1 MVSMEIRLLSMMIY
15 SVLFALRRGF
25 ASAEEI
31 PLRPIK
37 FREKMSAANDAAEAS
52 TAILSITH
60 LCAQDNAHHRKNRG
74 WKIVQLR
81 SFPAGHVQMGKNVV

>member
-1 MVSMEIRLLSMMIY
+1 MMIN
-15 SVLFALRRGF
+15 SVFALRRGF
-25 ASAEEI
+25 ATADAI

-37 FREKMSAANDAAEAS
+37 FHEKMSAAEAYA
-52 TAILSITH
+52 AILSITH

-74 WKIVQLR
+74 WKIVQPR

>member
-1 MVSMEIRLLSMMIY
+1 MMIN
-15 SVLFALRRGF
+15 SAFFALRRGF
-25 ASAEEI
+25 ATADAI

-37 FREKMSAANDAAEAS
+37 FREKMSAAEAYA
-52 TAILSITH
+52 TILSITH

-74 WKIVQLR
+74 WKIVQPR

>member
-1 MVSMEIRLLSMMIY
+1 MMIN
-15 SVLFALRRGF
+15 SAFFALRRGF
-25 ASAEEI
+25 ATADAI

-37 FREKMSAANDAAEAS
+37 FREKMSAAETYA
-52 TAILSITH
+52 AILSITH

-74 WKIVQLR
+74 WKIVQPR

>member
-1 MVSMEIRLLSMMIY
+1 MMIN
-15 SVLFALRRGF
+15 SVFLHCAGSF
-25 ASAEEI
+25 ASADAI

-37 FREKMSAANDAAEAS
+37 FREKMSAAEAYA
-52 TAILSITH
+52 AILSITH

-74 WKIVQLR
+74 WKIVQPR

>member
-1 MVSMEIRLLSMMIY
+1 MMIY

-25 ASAEEI
+25 ANATI
-31 PLRPIK
+31 IIK
-37 FREKMSAANDAAEAS
+37 HRKNR
-52 TAILSITH
+52 AILSITH

-74 WKIVQLR
+74 WKIVQPR

>member
-1 MVSMEIRLLSMMIY
+1 MMIY
-15 SVLFALRRGF
+15 SVLLHCAGSF
-25 ASAEEI
+25 ASADAI

-37 FREKMSAANDAAEAS
+37 FHEKMSAAEAYA
-52 TAILSITH
+52 AILSITH

-74 WKIVQLR
+74 WKIVQPR

>member
-1 MVSMEIRLLSMMIY
+1 MMIN
-15 SVLFALRRGF
+15 SAFFALRRGF
-25 ASAEEI
+25 ATADAI

-37 FREKMSAANDAAEAS
+37 FREKMSAAEAYA
-52 TAILSITH
+52 AILSITH

-74 WKIVQLR
+74 WKIVQPR